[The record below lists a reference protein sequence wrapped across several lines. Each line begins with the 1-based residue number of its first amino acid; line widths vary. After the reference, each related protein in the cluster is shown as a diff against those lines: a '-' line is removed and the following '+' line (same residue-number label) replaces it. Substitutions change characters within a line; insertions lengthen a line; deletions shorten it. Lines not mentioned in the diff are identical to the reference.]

1 MTVPMTEGTA
11 QAAIQEAFGPLV
23 SNGASMGK
31 RSSEVPQ
38 GTMAVDNRPQK
49 AGRLN
54 NGRKGGR
61 GKGGRQWGQQTQQWS
76 PQGRGFSSGSTR
88 EEMGMEDLLRLLS
101 QIVVRHEDQLKILK
115 QSTGWVLF
123 AKTAMPSIVP
133 GMIQASQKWKTE
145 VVKPG
150 CKFAHVSLRA
160 ILFWNLVEQ
169 LITTIQA
176 LTQETLDQA
185 KASGWVN
192 EAGAWVFQQWSHEN
206 HCLEVDSSRD
216 PITTETLLTQL
227 KELKALATSEVIS
240 AFFANRPLTE
250 NMQGHMVVFQLDVS
264 FRKEVAHRFYLLL
277 EATPGE

>member
-1 MTVPMTEGTA
+1 
-11 QAAIQEAFGPLV
+11 
-23 SNGASMGK
+23 
-31 RSSEVPQ
+31 
-38 GTMAVDNRPQK
+38 
-49 AGRLN
+49 
-54 NGRKGGR
+54 
-61 GKGGRQWGQQTQQWS
+61 
-76 PQGRGFSSGSTR
+76 
-88 EEMGMEDLLRLLS
+88 MEDLLRLLS
-101 QIVVRHEDQLKILK
+101 QIVMRHEDQLKILK

-123 AKTAMPSIVP
+123 ATTAMPSIVP
-133 GMIQASQKWKTE
+133 GMIQASQMWKTE

-206 HCLEVDSSRD
+206 RLEVDSSRD